1 MCGTTQDPPHQPTE
15 LHLGPVRLLM
25 PRSAGPSAGSARDG
39 ASWGRA
45 GWGTA
50 EVWQVV
56 LASGGPLTL
65 GRGHD
70 AVRLAPGALALWA
83 PPDAATP
90 LTVRG
95 APSARA
101 LVVCLPRRALP
112 VPARLVCSP
121 AARPLESA
129 GGAGALLAGLLMG
142 LAAQA
147 AEVEEWQAT
156 WLGSAVVDL
165 TVALLSGVADLGDRG
180 RLGDPG
186 RAISRRAALLDE
198 IKTYIDRRLTDPGLD
213 PAGIARAHHI
223 SLRYV
228 HQIFQ
233 RDERTVRGYIRERRL
248 EHCRAD
254 LLSPGRAAESVG
266 RIMARWGFRDA
277 AVFARAFKRAYGLPP
292 AEYRRRLAPMAHG
305 ARDS

>member
-15 LHLGPVRLLM
+15 LDLGPVRLLM
-25 PRSAGPSAGSARDG
+25 PRSAGLSARSARDG

-65 GRGHD
+65 GGGHD

-95 APSARA
+95 APSAQA

-112 VPARLVCSP
+112 VPARVVRSP

-180 RLGDPG
+180 RS
-186 RAISRRAALLDE
+186 ISRQAALLDE
-198 IKTYIDRRLTDPGLD
+198 IKTYIDVRLTDPDLD

-233 RDERTVRGYIRERRL
+233 QDKRTVRGYIRERRL
-248 EHCRAD
+248 EHCRTD

-292 AEYRRRLAPMAHG
+292 AEYRRRLAPMAYG